1 MTGLKTSGTIQ
12 VGIWFQPNTIIS
24 MMCKYALPILISA
37 TSGVDQIILT
47 GKVLLVKTHL
57 TNLLG
62 RAILYA
68 NVRIKSKG

>member
-12 VGIWFQPNTIIS
+12 VGIWFQPNTVFN
-24 MMCKYALPILISA
+24 MMCKDALPILIPA

-62 RAILYA
+62 
-68 NVRIKSKG
+68 